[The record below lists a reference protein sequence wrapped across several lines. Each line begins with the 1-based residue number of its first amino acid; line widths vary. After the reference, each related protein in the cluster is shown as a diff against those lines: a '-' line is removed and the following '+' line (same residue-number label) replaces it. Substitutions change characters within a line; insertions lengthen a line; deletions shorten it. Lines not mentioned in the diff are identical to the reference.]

1 MGNFDDNTP
10 QLFQEYFDE
19 KIDIQIKT
27 REHIDK
33 QAGRLLSIWLTFIG
47 IFITVGL
54 AVGSGRISPPI
65 QTTGPDTISSEL
77 ELLNILLGDGA
88 AEIIFVAV
96 FVIGALAAISTIVAL
111 FIWAP
116 YQALSV
122 LKTDTPKHWLS
133 ITDHQL
139 MDRKTVDASQIQSRQ
154 KDQIR
159 QNNQYLNHAKDAWE
173 SCLAA
178 IQYGLVSLGFFLL
191 AFFTLF
197 IVRNSALLLLSF
209 IIFMLGVGKYMA
221 ENRTYLQERL
231 YGGTI
236 EHTLMFFLLFSFIGM
251 IAIEAV
257 YFLNQALY
265 AFYLLPILYYS
276 VNLPEDIT
284 VTELGKYILANV
296 GYSFSWQQFGLPIS
310 GFCGNT
316 KYLSVKLPH

>member
-122 LKTDTPKHWLS
+122 LKTDT
-133 ITDHQL
+133 
-139 MDRKTVDASQIQSRQ
+139 
-154 KDQIR
+154 
-159 QNNQYLNHAKDAWE
+159 
-173 SCLAA
+173 
-178 IQYGLVSLGFFLL
+178 
-191 AFFTLF
+191 
-197 IVRNSALLLLSF
+197 RN
-209 IIFMLGVGKYMA
+209 
-221 ENRTYLQERL
+221 
-231 YGGTI
+231 
-236 EHTLMFFLLFSFIGM
+236 IG
-251 IAIEAV
+251 
-257 YFLNQALY
+257 YQ
-265 AFYLLPILYYS
+265 
-276 VNLPEDIT
+276 
-284 VTELGKYILANV
+284 
-296 GYSFSWQQFGLPIS
+296 
-310 GFCGNT
+310 
-316 KYLSVKLPH
+316 